1 MADIGGWGELPDGQL
16 VARAVGSPA
25 AADRARAFTAIYN
38 RHGQAVLRFCSGWL
52 GDPLLVSDVVQETF
66 TAAFVELRRGR
77 PPADTRKLRPWL
89 VGIARHRC
97 LQAVQ
102 RRRETPHDGIVEPAP
117 DDVEGS
123 NRRLAEVERLLL
135 VVADTF
141 TDKQR
146 KVFDLAV
153 RQGLRG
159 RRLAEVLGVKPE
171 QASRLTNEVI
181 RLAHEGFGALVLA
194 RDGRPYCAQLAQIL
208 DEAGGNGALL
218 SPVLR
223 QRILRHISDCRT
235 CDDCSTCREQQRRLV
250 APYAPV
256 VIPALVSTTVE
267 DRVERAAQD
276 VAHRRTPPAL
286 PKPPRGLFA
295 GPVPAVVLVT
305 GLIIG
310 GAALVQRAQDQNRR
324 EADPAIE
331 TIDALQPLDWPDC
344 NEVLADVFP
353 RNDVEGWDNEELA
366 GKLLEV
372 PGWDVDTRSIDLI
385 AEDPDDRDGP
395 AIALFIRDGRLVER
409 IDIGSADDQASLRL
423 QELLDELYPAIPE
436 SEGGTGHRQGVT
448 ATFRRMSNEA
458 NLPPRYIFEECFD
471 SG

>member
-16 VARAVGSPA
+16 VSLAVGSP
-25 AADRARAFTAIYN
+25 
-38 RHGQAVLRFCSGWL
+38 W
-52 GDPLLVSDVVQETF
+52 LLV
-66 TAAFVELRRGR
+66 
-77 PPADTRKLRPWL
+77 
-89 VGIARHRC
+89 IARHRC

-102 RRRETPHDGIVEPAP
+102 RRHETPHDDIVEPAP
-117 DDVEGS
+117 DDGEGS
-123 NRRLAEVERLLL
+123 TRRLAEVERLLL

-141 TDKQR
+141 TQKQR

-159 RRLAEVLGVKPE
+159 RRLAAVLGVQPE

-181 RLAHEGFGALVLA
+181 HLAHEGFGALVLA
-194 RDGRPYCAQLAQIL
+194 RDGRPYCGQLARIL
-208 DEAGGNGALL
+208 DEAGGNGALF

-256 VIPALVSTTVE
+256 VIPALVSPTVE
-267 DRVERAAQD
+267 DRVEQAAQD

-286 PKPPRGLFA
+286 PKPPRRLLT

-324 EADPAIE
+324 DPAIE
-331 TIDALQPLDWPDC
+331 TIAALQPLGWPDC
-344 NEVLADVFP
+344 NEVLADAFP
-353 RNDVEGWDNEELA
+353 RSDVEGWDDDELA
-366 GKLLEV
+366 GKLLEIL
-372 PGWDVDTRSIDLI
+372 GWDVDTRSIDLI
-385 AEDPDDRDGP
+385 AEDPDNRAGP

-409 IDIGSADDQASLRL
+409 IDIDGSADDQAALRL

-436 SEGGTGHRQGVT
+436 SEGGTGHRQGVI

-458 NLPPRYIFEECFD
+458 NLPPRYIFGDCFD